1 MLLIGHDELTNA
13 FNQIS
18 NGIKNKD
25 LEESD
30 LSVEIIDNCLYTYPS
45 PPPDLLIRTSG
56 ETRLSDFMLWQ
67 VNICSRIAHYA
78 RHRFTC
84 SVRCSVLTV
93 TFISRRSCGR
103 NSPRGISWPRCSC
116 TRETSDRSYDTNCRP
131 SS

>member
-1 MLLIGHDELTNA
+1 MLKFYYLYYIFLGHDELTNA

-56 ETRLSDFMLWQ
+56 ETRLSDFMIWQ
-67 VNICSRIAHYA
+67 VNYS
-78 RHRFTC
+78 FT
-84 SVRCSVLTV
+84 LLK
-93 TFISRRSCGR
+93 I
-103 NSPRGISWPRCSC
+103 
-116 TRETSDRSYDTNCRP
+116 
-131 SS
+131 

>member
-1 MLLIGHDELTNA
+1 MYKVFEFFIILYIFLGHDELTNA

-56 ETRLSDFMLWQ
+56 ETRLSDFMIWQ
-67 VNICSRIAHYA
+67 VNTL
-78 RHRFTC
+78 F
-84 SVRCSVLTV
+84 
-93 TFISRRSCGR
+93 
-103 NSPRGISWPRCSC
+103 
-116 TRETSDRSYDTNCRP
+116 
-131 SS
+131 